1 LEVQHVLQGFDV
13 LWGQGNHFMLVQ
25 DGKKFVDTVLAQ
37 CPVVADLTKT
47 QDDFQQMG
55 VLGDAILVLE
65 VKQSALGFVSG
76 FTVSIA

>member
-1 LEVQHVLQGFDV
+1 
-13 LWGQGNHFMLVQ
+13 
-25 DGKKFVDTVLAQ
+25 
-37 CPVVADLTKT
+37 VVADLTKT